1 VGRRWIPPVL
11 ALALLAAAALAFAH
25 TERLKLGPS
34 PIAGTRVD
42 KIFSPVCD
50 CPTDTAAISFRLRK
64 ASRVTVDLL
73 DADNRSVRTLV
84 LSDPRPVGRVT
95 YRWDG
100 RDDSGHVVPEA
111 PYRPRV
117 RLSLNGR
124 TIVLPN
130 PIRVD
135 VTPPVTHLVSVRPSV
150 FSPNGDGR
158 NDRITARYETSE
170 RATPILLADGRRRVV
185 GRFTRRVG
193 KLEWNGDGDGGPPP
207 QGTLEISMRAVDLA
221 GNPSAETRS
230 VPVVVRYVALGRH
243 RVEVAP
249 KGRFAIGVFTDQPR
263 YRWIFAGRSA
273 VATDHVLRLTAPKW
287 PGRYMLYVR
296 TPDGHADR
304 AVVVVRAPS
313 PPPA

>member
-50 CPTDTAAISFRLRK
+50 CPTHTAAISFRLRK
-64 ASRVTVDLL
+64 ASSVTVDLL

-84 LSDPRPVGRVT
+84 RGDRRPVGRVT

-100 RDDSGHVVPEA
+100 RDDSGHVLPEA
-111 PYRPRV
+111 AYRPRV

-130 PIRVD
+130 PIRID
-135 VTPPVTHLVSVRPSV
+135 VTPPVMHLVSVRPAV

-158 NDRITARYETSE
+158 NDRITARYELSE

-185 GRFTRRVG
+185 GLFTRRVG
-193 KLEWNGDGDGGPPP
+193 KLDWNGDGDGGPPP
-207 QGTLEISMRAVDLA
+207 QGLLRVSMRAVDLA
-221 GNPSAETRS
+221 GNRSAETRS

-243 RVEVAP
+243 RVDVDA

-263 YRWIFAGRSA
+263 YRWVFAGRSGMA
-273 VATDHVLRLTAPKW
+273 GGRVLRLTAPKY
-287 PGRYMLYVR
+287 PGRYLLFVS

-304 AVVVVRAPS
+304 AVIVVRAS
-313 PPPA
+313 AMPA